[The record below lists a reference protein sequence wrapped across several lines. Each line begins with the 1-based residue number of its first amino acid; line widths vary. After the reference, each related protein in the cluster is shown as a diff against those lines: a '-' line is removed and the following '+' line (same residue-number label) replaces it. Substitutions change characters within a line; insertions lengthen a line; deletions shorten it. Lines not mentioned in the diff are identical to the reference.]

1 MCEQEALNLIPVFEK
16 FRLVPK
22 DKKLWNP
29 YGIIYPIRG
38 SLSQTRWCFSWE
50 NDGPSKTEA
59 ELTWLPGGKYTSL
72 AHSCHVTCFSQWYRR
87 QYNTTHI
94 QAEIVELA
102 FLPFISFFFPCG
114 SWMAYHWSRLFLQPG
129 SWGEKKVRGQDCRRE
144 MTSDRQTL
152 WDHERKLSCWK
163 PLKFWGCLL
172 NSISSWEL
180 TNTERERSHWVKSWS
195 LNTIRTE
202 ICIIWKWNSSRLIL

>member
-50 NDGPSKTEA
+50 NDGLSNTEV

-87 QYNTTHI
+87 QYNATHI

-102 FLPFISFFFPCG
+102 FLPFISFFLPLWLLNGISLIEVVSSTRLLGREEGAG
-114 SWMAYHWSRLFLQPG
+114 SGLQ
-129 SWGEKKVRGQDCRRE
+129 ERDDQ
-144 MTSDRQTL
+144 RQT
-152 WDHERKLSCWK
+152 DTMR
-163 PLKFWGCLL
+163 
-172 NSISSWEL
+172 SWEKIKL
-180 TNTERERSHWVKSWS
+180 LEATEVLGMFVKQYKLLGTN
-195 LNTIRTE
+195 
-202 ICIIWKWNSSRLIL
+202 